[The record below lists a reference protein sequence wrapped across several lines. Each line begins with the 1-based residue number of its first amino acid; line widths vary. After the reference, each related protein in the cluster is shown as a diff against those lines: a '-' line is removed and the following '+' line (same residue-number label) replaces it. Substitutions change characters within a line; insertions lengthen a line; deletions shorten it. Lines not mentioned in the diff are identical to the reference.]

1 MTTSTIPT
9 KAKVF
14 KRFIDLDAT
23 TPTDEDTFE
32 LSFSS
37 ETPVERAFGEEV
49 LSHLPDAA
57 NLARLNDSAPLLW
70 SHNPELQIGVIEKA
84 WIVDG
89 KGRALVRW
97 GNSELA
103 KEKRADVEAGIIRNV
118 SIGYL
123 IESMEEND
131 KEEMVATRWTG
142 L

>member
-9 KAKVF
+9 EKVF
-14 KRFIDLDAT
+14 KRFSDLDAT

-37 ETPVERAFGEEV
+37 ETPVSRAYGEEV
-49 LSHLPDAA
+49 LSHSPDAA

-70 SHNPELQIGVIEKA
+70 SHNPELQIGVIERT
-84 WIVDG
+84 WIVVG

-103 KEKRADVEAGIIRNV
+103 REKEKIWNRE
-118 SIGYL
+118 L
-123 IESMEEND
+123 
-131 KEEMVATRWTG
+131 
-142 L
+142 